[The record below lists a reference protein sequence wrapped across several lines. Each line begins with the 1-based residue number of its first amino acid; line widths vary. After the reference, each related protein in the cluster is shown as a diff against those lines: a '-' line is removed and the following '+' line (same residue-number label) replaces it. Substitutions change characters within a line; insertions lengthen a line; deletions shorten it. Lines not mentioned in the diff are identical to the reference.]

1 MHWMRQQQD
10 NPHKGNS
17 RWCPQTA
24 RSSSLLTDFSLV
36 LLFVSVPVTDGCPCS
51 PDPSGSP
58 CLRLQES
65 LQSLPAECQDSEWT
79 PAGAELDKAV
89 DNSSRAA
96 GTVCAAL
103 QVTRVHVSEQTVHT
117 EHM

>member
-1 MHWMRQQQD
+1 MKVTDALDETTRQPPQRD
-10 NPHKGNS
+10 G

-36 LLFVSVPVTDGCPCS
+36 LLLVSVPATDGCPCS

-65 LQSLPAECQDSEWT
+65 LQSLPAECQDLEWT

-89 DNSSRAA
+89 DNSRNSMCCFA
-96 GTVCAAL
+96 GHSCACF
-103 QVTRVHVSEQTVHT
+103 
-117 EHM
+117 